1 VKNRKI
7 PLFLFKLK
15 KLIYLKIMNHLV
27 KLAIYGG
34 AAYLAYN
41 YYTKSK
47 ANKRLL
53 AAELSAPIDSEEDNL
68 MLDAEMQEEGEE
80 GIAIK
85 YPPFGAKPYMPIVK
99 PTSPRDGQFS
109 EADGWDSDNLTH
121 GI

>member
-1 VKNRKI
+1 
-7 PLFLFKLK
+7 
-15 KLIYLKIMNHLV
+15 MNHLV

-68 MLDAEMQEEGEE
+68 MLDAG
-80 GIAIK
+80 
-85 YPPFGAKPYMPIVK
+85 YPQKSKRRV
-99 PTSPRDGQFS
+99 S
-109 EADGWDSDNLTH
+109 L
-121 GI
+121 

>member
-1 VKNRKI
+1 M
-7 PLFLFKLK
+7 FKLK

-85 YPPFGAKPYMPIVK
+85 YPTFGAKPYMPIVK

>member
-1 VKNRKI
+1 
-7 PLFLFKLK
+7 
-15 KLIYLKIMNHLV
+15 MNHLV

-85 YPPFGAKPYMPIVK
+85 YPP
-99 PTSPRDGQFS
+99 RDGQFS